1 MSIDNGKLSEPIAP
15 IIPLRKRPEVRWFAV
30 GEVAMMLLSQMWFV
44 TLSWWLVSSR
54 GGGAE
59 VGGVLA
65 VGAIPRAV
73 CMLIG
78 GAVSDRYS
86 PAAVM
91 RTASVGRILVLGA
104 SVVIASGDSPIWQLY
119 VVSAVFGVIDGFGFP
134 AVTATL
140 PMLASGAGLARLN
153 AFVQMSDQV
162 TQIAGPAAAAVVLA
176 RHGTPSALTAAA
188 ALGLVAL
195 VAYAQLARRVRRDP
209 SGPHQQSSIGREIV
223 AGMRYAWGRPD
234 LRAYLLVVAGLGLAT
249 VGPMTLGSA
258 LLADRRF
265 GGAGSL
271 GWLLGAFGVGAFIG
285 TVVAG
290 ARPPSASPK
299 RILAILCAA
308 ITTGMVGLAFAP
320 TLPIAVAIA
329 VVTAI
334 SWGYEG
340 VITAT
345 WLQSTTLP
353 AFQGRVSS
361 LLAFSFLA
369 LDPVSQAL
377 TGVLSA
383 HGPGAAFLAGAAL
396 VGVVG
401 LIVSLTPWPEAQ

>member
-1 MSIDNGKLSEPIAP
+1 MSIDRGNVSEHLVPVV
-15 IIPLRKRPEVRWFAV
+15 PLRARADVRWFAI
-30 GEVAMMLLSQMWFV
+30 GEVAIMTLSQMWFV
-44 TLSWWLVSSR
+44 TLSWWLVTSR
-54 GGGAE
+54 GAGAE

-65 VGAIPRAV
+65 VGAVPRAA

-91 RTASVGRILVLGA
+91 RTASIARIGVLA
-104 SVVIASGDSPIWQLY
+104 TSIVVASGDSPIWQLY
-119 VVSAVFGVIDGFGFP
+119 VVSALFGVIDGFGFP
-134 AVTATL
+134 AATATL
-140 PMLASGAGLARLN
+140 PLLASGAGLARLN

-162 TQIAGPAAAAVVLA
+162 TQIVGPAAAAVVLA
-176 RHGTPSALTAAA
+176 RSGTSSSLAGAA
-188 ALGLVAL
+188 ALAIIAL
-195 VAYAQLARRVRRDP
+195 AAFTQLARLMRHNDAP
-209 SGPHQQSSIGREIV
+209 PHQRTSIGREIA

-271 GWLLGAFGVGAFIG
+271 GWLLGAFGVGALIG
-285 TVVAG
+285 TLIAG
-290 ARPPSASPK
+290 ARPPTASPK
-299 RILAILCAA
+299 RILVVLCGAIA
-308 ITTGMVGLAFAP
+308 IGMVGLAVAP
-320 TLPIAVAIA
+320 SLPIAVGIAAI
-329 VVTAI
+329 TAM

-345 WLQSTTLP
+345 WLQSTTRA

-369 LDPVSQAL
+369 LDPVSQAM

-383 HGPGAAFLAGAAL
+383 QGPGAAFLAGAAL

-401 LIVSLTPWPEAQ
+401 LIVSLTPWPEAR